1 MSAPALAQLSPD
13 ERRALLARTLRDKG
27 SRPEPP
33 LSYAQARLWFLD
45 RFQPGN
51 PTYNLPAVTRL
62 TGPIDLAVLQ
72 RCLDALVQR
81 HESLRTLFALV
92 RGEPVQ
98 RVLPALELKLSA
110 VRPSGEDEATRA
122 VEAQRLA
129 MEECRR
135 PFDLERGPL
144 LRMTLYSS
152 SDTEHLLV
160 LVLHH
165 IIADGWSMRVLFD
178 ELARLYEA
186 FSAGRP
192 SPLPALPLQ
201 YVDFAAWQ
209 RKTLRGEVL
218 EGHLAY
224 WRKQLAS
231 VPSLL
236 ALPTH
241 GPRPRVVGQRG
252 GHHVFSLEPALME
265 RLGVL
270 GRREGATSFM
280 LLLSAFATLLHR
292 LSGETD
298 VCIGT
303 PIANRMRPELE
314 GLVGFFA
321 NTLVLRADLSGT
333 PSFRQLLGRV
343 REMTLGAFAHQDLP
357 FEKLVEELRPE
368 RNLGHNPL
376 FQVMFVLQNTGPRD
390 ASRAPSSDTPP
401 LYSSGTAK
409 FDLTLCVTEA
419 EAGAHAFFEYNLDLF
434 EGEMIA
440 RLANSLHALLWG
452 IAEEPDRTTASLPLL
467 DAEARRRVEAA
478 QPLPEVPV
486 RSSVERVHEKVSAR
500 AMRHPEAV
508 AVQTGEDALSYGELV
523 HRADLVAR
531 ALRTQGVS
539 PGMLVGLFVEPSPE
553 LVVAQLGVLCAGG
566 AFIPL
571 DTSEPPSRLAATVE
585 ALRPSHILCQQ
596 HQAARLQGLPGRHIL
611 LEHCLSAD
619 APPTGDM
626 APLAAGTRSAG
637 FAPAK
642 EDEPI
647 PTIRDGFARSLPRP
661 GPAAPPAAT
670 LDGLAC
676 ALPRPGPE
684 GRPLGVV
691 MSHAALAAA
700 CRLPDLRLS
709 PDDCLSFPEG
719 AWDEAAPFLLLGAL
733 AAGARLAPLSGG
745 RSLTPRK
752 LAMHLREHSVSV
764 IALTTPMLVKL
775 GREFPWSLRSLRLVL
790 WTGGPDEEALLTSSL
805 PPDVLSRVLHVY
817 GWTEVGGIAALR
829 PVAAPSP
836 SERPVTRI
844 GTPVAGTTLHLLDEA
859 LSPVPSGFVG
869 DLYISGEQLASGY
882 LSSPERTFPRD
893 NLVRTGDLARR
904 LPDGGLEWVGR
915 RDGRHLHRGTRL
927 ELGEVEQAL
936 RAHPQVTE
944 ATVVLRPGSQ
954 LVAAVVAPSSE
965 RKALRQHLEDRL
977 PDSALPD
984 SFLFLDA
991 LPRAPTEEHARRAL
1005 LTELERRDTA
1015 GASAAPY
1022 SAPRDPVEETLARIW
1037 AQAFSLERVGIHDD
1051 FFRLGGHSLLA
1062 TQVVARACD
1071 AFGVD
1076 LPLRQ
1081 LFEAPTIAQLART
1094 IERLGHDSGR
1104 PPPIRPAPRDRPLP
1118 LSFAQQRLWFLD
1130 QFEPNSAFY
1139 NIPTS
1144 FRIRAPLDVAALQG
1158 SLNALVLRHESL
1170 RTTFT
1175 VMDQQPV
1182 QVIAPP
1188 GSVALP
1194 VVDLRSWPEATRE
1207 HEAQRLAALEA
1218 QHPFDL
1224 SRGPLLRARLLHL
1237 ADNDYVLLLTVHH
1250 IVADAWSADVLFR
1263 ELSVLYEAGRTGTP
1277 ASLPPLE
1284 LQYADF
1290 AAWQR
1295 QWLTGSVLERQL
1307 AYWKEHLRGAPPV
1320 VSLPTDRARPPVQVF
1335 RGGLHPFTLPSTALL
1350 RFCQAEGC
1358 TLFMGLLAAFNLLL
1372 HRYSGQDDLV
1382 VGSPIANRVRP
1393 ELEGM
1398 IGFFANTLPMRTRV
1412 TGEESFRQLLARVR
1426 EVSLGAYAHQHLP
1439 FEKLVEELNPGRN
1452 LAYNPLFQV
1461 MLALQNT
1468 GRPLSAEGARLAS
1481 GAPAMGTGT
1490 AKFDLILFVAET
1502 SESLQASLEY
1512 NSDLFDPETIAGMA
1526 SHLRNL
1532 LASALATPDLP
1543 VARLSMLDPAEQAAL
1558 ARWNPPR
1565 TPAPDLCVH
1574 ELFARQAE
1582 RTPDLRAVLLGP
1594 RALTYREL
1602 DERSEALATRLR
1614 GLGAGPGVV
1623 VGICLER
1630 SLEMVVAVLAVLRSG
1645 AAYLPLDPGFP
1656 KERLAFML
1664 TDAKVPVVL
1673 THRGTRERLP
1683 VDLARLIDC
1692 DEEDTA
1698 PLRPIAPRAPPS
1710 PDSLAYVIFTSGSTG
1725 TPKGVAM
1732 PHRPLV
1738 NLLHWQMARSQLPLG
1753 ARTLQF
1759 ASLSFDVSFQEL
1771 FSTWCA
1777 GGTLVLVT
1785 EEQRRDPEVLWRLLA
1800 TEDIHRVFLPYVAL
1814 QQLADRARELGGT
1827 PASLREVITA
1837 GEQLQITPSIAHLFS
1852 RLQATLH
1859 NQYGPSETHVV
1870 SELTLEGPPAS
1881 WPALPAIGRP
1891 IPNATLHVLDRWGQ
1905 QVPVG
1910 VPGELHLGGMML
1922 ARGYLGRP
1930 DATAE
1935 KFIPGPPDPSW
1946 PGERLYRTGDRA
1958 RYLRDGTVQF
1968 LGRVDEQVKIRGYRV
1983 EPGEVEARLRQHPAV
1998 KEAAVTTRPDGE
2010 GRPRLVAF
2018 FQTVD
2023 ARDLAANE
2031 LRTWL
2036 GASLPEHMV
2045 PSAFVRMDTLPLTP
2059 TGKLNRRALPDSD
2072 EVLPATADRFV
2083 APRTPVEEALAKLW
2097 TELLRVARVGVH
2109 DDFFE
2114 LGGHS
2119 LLATRLVSRIRGELG
2134 TELPL
2139 RRVFEAPTVE
2149 RLAVVIVQTRA
2160 DAASEDEVALLLAEL
2175 EALPAEE
2182 AQRQWAALQEEGP

>member
-1 MSAPALAQLSPD
+1 
-13 ERRALLARTLRDKG
+13 
-27 SRPEPP
+27 
-33 LSYAQARLWFLD
+33 
-45 RFQPGN
+45 
-51 PTYNLPAVTRL
+51 
-62 TGPIDLAVLQ
+62 
-72 RCLDALVQR
+72 
-81 HESLRTLFALV
+81 
-92 RGEPVQ
+92 
-98 RVLPALELKLSA
+98 
-110 VRPSGEDEATRA
+110 
-122 VEAQRLA
+122 
-129 MEECRR
+129 
-135 PFDLERGPL
+135 
-144 LRMTLYSS
+144 
-152 SDTEHLLV
+152 
-160 LVLHH
+160 
-165 IIADGWSMRVLFD
+165 
-178 ELARLYEA
+178 
-186 FSAGRP
+186 
-192 SPLPALPLQ
+192 
-201 YVDFAAWQ
+201 
-209 RKTLRGEVL
+209 
-218 EGHLAY
+218 
-224 WRKQLAS
+224 
-231 VPSLL
+231 
-236 ALPTH
+236 
-241 GPRPRVVGQRG
+241 
-252 GHHVFSLEPALME
+252 
-265 RLGVL
+265 
-270 GRREGATSFM
+270 
-280 LLLSAFATLLHR
+280 
-292 LSGETD
+292 
-298 VCIGT
+298 
-303 PIANRMRPELE
+303 
-314 GLVGFFA
+314 
-321 NTLVLRADLSGT
+321 
-333 PSFRQLLGRV
+333 
-343 REMTLGAFAHQDLP
+343 
-357 FEKLVEELRPE
+357 
-368 RNLGHNPL
+368 
-376 FQVMFVLQNTGPRD
+376 
-390 ASRAPSSDTPP
+390 
-401 LYSSGTAK
+401 
-409 FDLTLCVTEA
+409 
-419 EAGAHAFFEYNLDLF
+419 
-434 EGEMIA
+434 
-440 RLANSLHALLWG
+440 
-452 IAEEPDRTTASLPLL
+452 
-467 DAEARRRVEAA
+467 
-478 QPLPEVPV
+478 
-486 RSSVERVHEKVSAR
+486 
-500 AMRHPEAV
+500 
-508 AVQTGEDALSYGELV
+508 
-523 HRADLVAR
+523 
-531 ALRTQGVS
+531 
-539 PGMLVGLFVEPSPE
+539 
-553 LVVAQLGVLCAGG
+553 
-566 AFIPL
+566 
-571 DTSEPPSRLAATVE
+571 
-585 ALRPSHILCQQ
+585 
-596 HQAARLQGLPGRHIL
+596 
-611 LEHCLSAD
+611 
-619 APPTGDM
+619 
-626 APLAAGTRSAG
+626 
-637 FAPAK
+637 
-642 EDEPI
+642 
-647 PTIRDGFARSLPRP
+647 
-661 GPAAPPAAT
+661 
-670 LDGLAC
+670 
-676 ALPRPGPE
+676 
-684 GRPLGVV
+684 
-691 MSHAALAAA
+691 
-700 CRLPDLRLS
+700 
-709 PDDCLSFPEG
+709 
-719 AWDEAAPFLLLGAL
+719 
-733 AAGARLAPLSGG
+733 
-745 RSLTPRK
+745 
-752 LAMHLREHSVSV
+752 
-764 IALTTPMLVKL
+764 
-775 GREFPWSLRSLRLVL
+775 
-790 WTGGPDEEALLTSSL
+790 
-805 PPDVLSRVLHVY
+805 
-817 GWTEVGGIAALR
+817 
-829 PVAAPSP
+829 
-836 SERPVTRI
+836 
-844 GTPVAGTTLHLLDEA
+844 
-859 LSPVPSGFVG
+859 
-869 DLYISGEQLASGY
+869 
-882 LSSPERTFPRD
+882 
-893 NLVRTGDLARR
+893 
-904 LPDGGLEWVGR
+904 
-915 RDGRHLHRGTRL
+915 
-927 ELGEVEQAL
+927 
-936 RAHPQVTE
+936 
-944 ATVVLRPGSQ
+944 
-954 LVAAVVAPSSE
+954 
-965 RKALRQHLEDRL
+965 
-977 PDSALPD
+977 
-984 SFLFLDA
+984 
-991 LPRAPTEEHARRAL
+991 
-1005 LTELERRDTA
+1005 
-1015 GASAAPY
+1015 
-1022 SAPRDPVEETLARIW
+1022 
-1037 AQAFSLERVGIHDD
+1037 HDD

-1071 AFGVD
+1071 AFSVD
-1076 LPLRQ
+1076 LPLRE

-1094 IERLGHDSGR
+1094 IERLGHDSAR

-1144 FRIRAPLDVAALQG
+1144 FRIRAPLNVAALQG
-1158 SLNALVLRHESL
+1158 SLDALVLRHESL

-1194 VVDLRSWPEATRE
+1194 VVDLRGWPEATRE
-1207 HEAQRLAALEA
+1207 PEAQRLAALEA

-1263 ELSVLYEAGRTGTP
+1263 ELSVFYEAGSTGTP
-1277 ASLPPLE
+1277 ATLSPLE

-1295 QWLTGSVLERQL
+1295 QWLTGSVLESQL

-1320 VSLPTDRARPPVQVF
+1320 LSLPTDRARPPVQVF
-1335 RGGLHPFTLPSTALL
+1335 RGGLHPFTLPSADLL

-1426 EVSLGAYAHQHLP
+1426 EVALGAYAHQHLP

-1512 NSDLFDPETIAGMA
+1512 NSDLFDPETVSGMA

-1543 VARLSMLDPAEQAAL
+1543 VARLPMLDPMEQAAL

-1582 RTPDLRAVLLGP
+1582 RTPDLRAVLFGP

-1623 VGICLER
+1623 IGICLER
-1630 SLEMVVAVLAVLRSG
+1630 SLEMAVAVLAVLRSG

-1656 KERLAFML
+1656 RERLAFML

-1673 THRGTRERLP
+1673 THRGTREHLP
-1683 VDLARLIDC
+1683 VGLARLVDC
-1692 DEEDTA
+1692 EEEDTT
-1698 PLRPIAPRAPPS
+1698 PLRPIAPQPPPS
-1710 PDSLAYVIFTSGSTG
+1710 PDTLAYVIFTSGSTG

-1800 TEDIHRVFLPYVAL
+1800 TEEVHRVFLPYVAL

-1870 SELTLEGPPAS
+1870 SELTLAGPPAS

-1930 DATAE
+1930 VATAE

-2023 ARDLAANE
+2023 ARDLAAPE
-2031 LRTWL
+2031 LRAWL

-2045 PSAFVRMDTLPLTP
+2045 PSAFVRMDALPLTP
-2059 TGKLNRRALPDSD
+2059 TGKLDRRALPDSD
-2072 EVLPATADRFV
+2072 EVLPTSADRFV